1 MTVYILKVGRIYK
14 ILARNEIMPAFYSL
28 LKTYPLNKF
37 NYELTAYKLMDQ
49 HLKATTKINLNKIV
63 SSIDKSNQL
72 VYTVLVK

>member
-1 MTVYILKVGRIYK
+1 
-14 ILARNEIMPAFYSL
+14 MPAFYSL

-63 SSIDKSNQL
+63 SSIDKSN
-72 VYTVLVK
+72 